1 MDYRDAAMGE
11 MLKGQINAVYRFI
24 KGLFGNFKNFYTFY
38 KTYPVGNMTGKIC
51 DDEFRVVLQTSINE
65 VRCMQFIHATGFR
78 VLIYEC
84 MENCLILEARA
95 SVDETGYVYLRYRLD
110 LQIAKSEEYL
120 PYPGVVE
127 LPLV

>member
-51 DDEFRVVLQTSINE
+51 DDSP
-65 VRCMQFIHATGFR
+65 
-78 VLIYEC
+78 
-84 MENCLILEARA
+84 
-95 SVDETGYVYLRYRLD
+95 D
-110 LQIAKSEEYL
+110 
-120 PYPGVVE
+120 
-127 LPLV
+127 